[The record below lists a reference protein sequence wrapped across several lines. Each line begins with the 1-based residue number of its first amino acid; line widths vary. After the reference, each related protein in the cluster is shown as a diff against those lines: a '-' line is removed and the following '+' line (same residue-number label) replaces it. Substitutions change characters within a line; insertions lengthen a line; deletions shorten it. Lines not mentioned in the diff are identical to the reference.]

1 MTVYDPLYFLAVH
14 KVILNWSPVIKV
26 VILGLIFCLAFSSR
40 IFSVIRYES
49 IIHEFDP
56 WFNFRTTKM
65 LAKEGFYKF
74 FNWFDS
80 ESWYPLG
87 RVIGGTIYPGIMS
100 TAATLYWIC
109 QKLLIPID
117 IRNVCV
123 FLAPLFSGLTSLAAY
138 FLASEVTGKSHT
150 GLFAAFF
157 ISVVPSYMSRSV
169 AGSYDNEAV
178 SIFAL
183 VFTFYLFLKSVNTGS
198 IVWSVGCAFSYFY
211 MVASWGGY
219 SFIINIIPIYVV
231 RIYICDLIY
240 SLD

>member
-1 MTVYDPLYFLAVH
+1 MESQQAGKVSKGSIFIYFFQRIAIH
-14 KVILNWSPVIKV
+14 KILVNWSPVLKV
-26 VILGLIFCLAFSSR
+26 VILGLIFALAFSSR

-56 WFNFRTTKM
+56 WFNYRTTQF
-65 LAKEGFYKF
+65 LAREGFYKF

-100 TAATLYWIC
+100 TAALIYWAC

-123 FLAPLFSGLTSLAAY
+123 FLAPTFAGLTALATHL
-138 FLASEVTGKSHT
+138 LASEVTGKPHT

-157 ISVVPSYMSRSV
+157 ISIVPSYMSRSV
-169 AGSYDNEAV
+169 AGILLILLE
-178 SIFAL
+178 
-183 VFTFYLFLKSVNTGS
+183 
-198 IVWSVGCAFSYFY
+198 
-211 MVASWGGY
+211 
-219 SFIINIIPIYVV
+219 IY
-231 RIYICDLIY
+231 RLI
-240 SLD
+240 

>member
-1 MTVYDPLYFLAVH
+1 VLR
-14 KVILNWSPVIKV
+14 V
-26 VILGLIFCLAFSSR
+26 VILGLIFFLAFGSR

-56 WFNFRTTKM
+56 WFNFRTTKY

-100 TAATLYWIC
+100 TAGIIYWTC
-109 QKLLIPID
+109 QKLFIPID

-123 FLAPLFSGLTSLAAY
+123 FLAPLFAGFTSIATYLLAT
-138 FLASEVTGKSHT
+138 EVTRKSHA
-150 GLFAAFF
+150 GLLAAFF
-157 ISVVPSYMSRSV
+157 ISIVPSYMSRSV
-169 AGSYDNEAV
+169 AGTLSRQRLGAYDNEAV
-178 SIFAL
+178 AIFAL

-198 IVWSVGCAFSYFY
+198 LMWSLGCALSYFY

-231 RIYICDLIY
+231 SWPIDL
-240 SLD
+240 SSD